1 MPKVTAAFIIV
12 FGALLALSACNFP
25 NSQGAQ
31 ETPSPRLMVS
41 VRTATEVRSGPGPAH
56 DVIGALNPGLEVEA
70 LGISPEGDYL
80 MIRDPALPFGLG
92 WIRYNPSTV
101 TGNPVGLP
109 VFTSPPTPTAPP
121 PSGSGCPTP
130 VGGGPTPV
138 SCPTDVAPPSGSGCP
153 TPVGGGPTPVSCDEP
168 PSGGCPTPVGGGPT
182 PVYCGPAAPPSG
194 GCPTPVGGGPT
205 PVYCGPVAPPPSGSG
220 CPTPIGGGPTPVSCS
235 PFAPP
240 PSGSGCPTP
249 IGGGPTPVSCG
260 PTPIPL
266 Y

>member
-168 PSGGCPTPVGGGPT
+168 PSGGCPTPV
-182 PVYCGPAAPPSG
+182 YCGPAAPPSG